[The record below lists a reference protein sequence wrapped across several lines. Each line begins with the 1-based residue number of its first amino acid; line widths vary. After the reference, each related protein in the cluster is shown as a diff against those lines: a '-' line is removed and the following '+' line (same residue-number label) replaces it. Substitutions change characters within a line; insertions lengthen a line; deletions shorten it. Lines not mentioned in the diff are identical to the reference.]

1 MITLLCFDYDLDF
14 YDLLNEY
21 AIKHKKDDE
30 WVKSI
35 TNKELSPELCLNVYL
50 QQDIDRKVELFD
62 GSDYD
67 LAIKFAKDEKGID
80 LSVIPSGWIDFDAII
95 EDVILSW
102 CTGQIDYK
110 IRLNGKTY
118 TVLSY

>member
-35 TNKELSPELCLNVYL
+35 TNKELSPALCLNVYL

-67 LAIKFAKDEKGID
+67 LAIKFAKEERDID
-80 LSVIPSGWIDFDAII
+80 LSVIPSVWIDFDAII
-95 EDVILSW
+95 EDAILSW
-102 CTGQIDYK
+102 VEVKLITKY
-110 IRLNGKTY
+110 
-118 TVLSY
+118 V

>member
-35 TNKELSPELCLNVYL
+35 TNKELTPELCVNIYF
-50 QQDIDRKVELFD
+50 QQDIDTSVELFD

-80 LSVIPSGWIDFDAII
+80 LRNIPSNWIDIDAII
-95 EDVILSW
+95 DDVIISLGG
-102 CTGQIDYK
+102 GQVDYK